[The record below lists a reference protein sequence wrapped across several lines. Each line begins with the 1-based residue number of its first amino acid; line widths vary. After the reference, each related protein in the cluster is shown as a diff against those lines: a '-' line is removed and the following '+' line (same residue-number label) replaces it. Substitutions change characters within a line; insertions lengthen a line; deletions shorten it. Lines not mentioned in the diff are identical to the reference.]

1 MTSSWLPRYVAGTY
15 IWSGFDYLGEA
26 RGWPQNTKCRGTV
39 ADVAGFTKE
48 TAYWIKSVWLS
59 NISKSDAGR
68 PVGVVGDA
76 AYTTF
81 IIESWVPPPVGS
93 HRNINVYSNA
103 ASIRLEL
110 NGKVVG
116 LQQVPYY
123 AAQVTFSVA
132 YAPGNLTA
140 IALDASGA
148 QVDMHSIATTG
159 VVATMQFTVDAP
171 SAATGTGD
179 AVVADGEDVAM
190 LGIKLVDSNG
200 LMVPGST
207 NNITF
212 SVVSGPGEVYTT
224 HNGDPANIKSNDA
237 PWNLAYHGLARV
249 YIRTTADHATSAE
262 HRRRLLQIDQDSTV
276 YVQDPDVAHAPG
288 PADIVVAASSPGL
301 QTVQVTIPVTADIS
315 QLPVAV
321 AARAARLGMVAELK
335 EVSE

>member
-1 MTSSWLPRYVAGTY
+1 MG
-15 IWSGFDYLGEA
+15 
-26 RGWPQNTKCRGTV
+26 TKCRGTV

-76 AYTTF
+76 PYTTF
-81 IIESWVPPPVGS
+81 IIESWVPGPAG
-93 HRNINVYSNA
+93 HGANRTINVYSNA
-103 ASIRLEL
+103 AAIRLEL

-116 LQQVPYY
+116 MQHVPYF
-123 AAQVTFSVA
+123 ASQVTFSVA
-132 YAPGNLTA
+132 YSPGKLVA
-140 IALDASGA
+140 IALDASGT
-148 QVDMHSIATTG
+148 QVDQHSIATTG
-159 VVATMQFTVDAP
+159 AVAAMQFTVDAP

-190 LGIKLVDSNG
+190 LTVMLVDSAG

-207 NNITF
+207 NNVTF

-224 HNGDPANIKSNDA
+224 HNGDPANVKSNDA

-249 YIRTTADHATSAE
+249 YIRTTADHATSAD

-276 YVQDPDVAHAPG
+276 YVHDPDAPASASADG

-301 QTVQVTIPVTADIS
+301 PTVHVTIPVTADIS

-321 AARAARLGMVAELK
+321 AARAARLGMAAELESK
-335 EVSE
+335 